1 MMLIM
6 KHPNLCSSFSIVSL
20 KALLRLTNC
29 VNCMYNLKLCLL
41 SKSYQPSYILISL
54 AITILEL
61 HGSKRTSKKIIVG
74 RS

>member
-29 VNCMYNLKLCLL
+29 VYNLKLCLL

-54 AITILEL
+54 AMTIREP
-61 HGSKRTSKKIIVG
+61 HGSKRISKKIIVG